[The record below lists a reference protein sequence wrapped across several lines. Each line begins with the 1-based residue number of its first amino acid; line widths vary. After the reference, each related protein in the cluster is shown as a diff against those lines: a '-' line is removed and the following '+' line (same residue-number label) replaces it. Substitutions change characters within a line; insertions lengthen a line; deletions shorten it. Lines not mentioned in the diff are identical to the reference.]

1 MCITI
6 NLKKMGKKKKRNK
19 PSKLWIGQEVI
30 KPLKGNFTE
39 LENSLLE
46 LTKSPAS
53 EDEKKMYAGI
63 FNILDLD
70 RLNIRKHLEIPQLDF
85 RKIISKEHPS
95 ETKIAKYMDGE
106 IKVSKFSVGQVVK
119 LKDYDALKLVN
130 DSLIYHLEE
139 YDLKRISDAQVAIYK
154 VHNTRQL
161 HKSGKPV
168 FWYEVGQWG
177 RNIVDVPE
185 DFLEELPE
193 SVNIPSD
200 NEEGEKQPENPAQE
214 NQEEMVAKFE
224 AALNELE
231 PYDKMAGG
239 SFRFK
244 NVRINALYKEC
255 FKKTA
260 SDLYCTESL
269 LHIAGLARS
278 AYKNRTLD
286 RLSMAEISELQLET
300 YRKKNADYGNAFEK
314 SMDEDGLL
322 VAKIRIG
329 DKIRRINSLI
339 KNNGEGK
346 VKDEK
351 LEDTYLD
358 LANYCVMTI
367 LWIRKQQSK

>member
-1 MCITI
+1 
-6 NLKKMGKKKKRNK
+6 MGKKKKKIKINDAKAKEAIYNYIRNI
-19 PSKLWIGQEVI
+19 SKEPGE
-30 KPLKGNFTE
+30 
-39 LENSLLE
+39 
-46 LTKSPAS
+46 
-53 EDEKKMYAGI
+53 GI
-63 FNILDLD
+63 FASHPFLPREFEKQYVGICTDFSSKDFDTLKVREHL
-70 RLNIRKHLEIPQLDF
+70 RLPQIDF
-85 RKIISKEHPS
+85 RKIINKEQPS
-95 ETKIAKYMDGE
+95 GTKIAKYMDGE
-106 IKVSKFSVGQVVK
+106 VKVSKFSVGQVVK

-161 HKSGKPV
+161 HKDGKPV

-177 RNIVDVPE
+177 RKIVDVPE

-193 SVNIPSD
+193 PVNIPSD

-214 NQEEMVAKFE
+214 TEEEMIAKFE

-231 PYDKMAGG
+231 PYDRMAGG

-244 NVRINALYKEC
+244 HDRINALYKDC

-260 SDLYCTESL
+260 SDLYRIESL

-278 AYKNRTLD
+278 AYKNRSLD
-286 RLSMAEISELQLET
+286 SRLSMAEISALQLDT

-339 KNNGEGK
+339 KNNGEGQ
-346 VKDEK
+346 VKDER

-367 LWIRKQQSK
+367 LWIRKQYSK

>member
-1 MCITI
+1 
-6 NLKKMGKKKKRNK
+6 MGKKKKKNNK
-19 PSKLWIGQEVI
+19 RVNPPEINKRMLNGSLDMKSDAGNMMELFGGFW
-30 KPLKGNFTE
+30 PLI
-39 LENSLLE
+39 
-46 LTKSPAS
+46 
-53 EDEKKMYAGI
+53 EKKEQDM
-63 FNILDLD
+63 
-70 RLNIRKHLEIPQLDF
+70 LNIRDITEVPQLDF
-85 RKIISKEHPS
+85 RKIIGNKQPS
-95 ETKIAKYMDGE
+95 GTKIATYMEGK
-106 IKVSKFSVGQVVK
+106 INVSKFSVGKVVK
-119 LKDYDALKLVN
+119 LKDYDSLKLAN
-130 DSLIYHLEE
+130 ETLTYQMGEF
-139 YDLKRISDAQVAIYK
+139 DLKHISNAQVAIYK

-161 HKSGKPV
+161 RKDGKPV

-193 SVNIPSD
+193 PVNIPSD
-200 NEEGEKQPENPAQE
+200 NEEGEKQPEKPV
-214 NQEEMVAKFE
+214 EETMDEMAEKFE
-224 AALNELE
+224 AALNELK
-231 PYDKMAGG
+231 PYDALADGTL
-239 SFRFK
+239 RFK
-244 NVRINALYKEC
+244 HDRINALYKDC

-260 SDLYCTESL
+260 SDLYRTESL

-278 AYKNRTLD
+278 AYKNRSLD
-286 RLSMAEISELQLET
+286 SRLSMAEISALQLDT

-339 KNNGEGK
+339 KNNGEGQ
-346 VKDEK
+346 VKDER

>member
-1 MCITI
+1 
-6 NLKKMGKKKKRNK
+6 MGKKRKRNNK
-19 PSKLWIGQEVI
+19 RVNPPEINKRMLCDFLDI
-30 KPLKGNFTE
+30 KSDAGNMMELFGGFWPLI
-39 LENSLLE
+39 
-46 LTKSPAS
+46 
-53 EDEKKMYAGI
+53 EKKEQDM
-63 FNILDLD
+63 
-70 RLNIRKHLEIPQLDF
+70 LNIRDITEVPQLDF
-85 RKIISKEHPS
+85 RKIIGNKQPS
-95 ETKIAKYMDGE
+95 GTKIATYMEGK
-106 IKVSKFSVGQVVK
+106 INVSKFSVGQVVK
-119 LKDYDALKLVN
+119 LKDYDSLKLVN

-161 HKSGKPV
+161 HKDGKPV

-177 RNIVDVPE
+177 RNIADVPE

-193 SVNIPSD
+193 PVNIPSD
-200 NEEGEKQPENPAQE
+200 NDEGEKQPEKPAQE
-214 NQEEMVAKFE
+214 TEEEMVAKFE
-224 AALNELE
+224 EVLNELK
-231 PYDKMAGG
+231 PYDALADGTL
-239 SFRFK
+239 RFK
-244 NVRINALYKEC
+244 HDRINALYKDC

-278 AYKNRTLD
+278 AYKNRSLD
-286 RLSMAEISELQLET
+286 SRLSMDEISQEQLDT

-339 KNNGEGK
+339 KNNSEGQ
-346 VKDEK
+346 VKDER

-367 LWIRKQQSK
+367 LWIRKQYSK

>member
-1 MCITI
+1 
-6 NLKKMGKKKKRNK
+6 MGKKRKRKK
-19 PSKLWIGQEVI
+19 PSKLRFGNLWI
-30 KPLKGNFTE
+30 KPIKGNFTE

-46 LTKSPAS
+46 FTKSPAS

-63 FNILDLD
+63 FNMSELD
-70 RLNIRKHLEIPQLDF
+70 RLNIRKHLETPQLDF
-85 RKIISKEHPS
+85 SKIISNEQPS
-95 ETKIAKYMDGE
+95 GSKIAEYMEG
-106 IKVSKFSVGQVVK
+106 KLNVSKFSVGQVVK

-130 DSLIYHLEE
+130 DNLTYQMEE
-139 YDLKRISDAQVAIYK
+139 INLRRISNAQVAIYK
-154 VHNTRQL
+154 VLGTRQIR
-161 HKSGKPV
+161 KDGEPV
-168 FWYEVGQWG
+168 FWYEIGQWG

-193 SVNIPSD
+193 PVNIPD
-200 NEEGEKQPENPAQE
+200 VNEGGDKQPEKPV
-214 NQEEMVAKFE
+214 EETMDEMAEKFE
-224 AALNELE
+224 EVLNELK
-231 PYDKMAGG
+231 PYDALADGTL
-239 SFRFK
+239 RFK
-244 NVRINALYKEC
+244 HDRINALYKDC

-260 SDLYCTESL
+260 SDLYRTESL

-278 AYKNRTLD
+278 AYKNRSLD
-286 RLSMAEISELQLET
+286 SRLSMAEISALQLDT

-314 SMDEDGLL
+314 SMDEDGIL

-339 KNNGEGK
+339 KNNGEGQ
-346 VKDEK
+346 VKDER

>member
-1 MCITI
+1 
-6 NLKKMGKKKKRNK
+6 MGKKKKKIKINAEKAKEAICNYIRNISK
-19 PSKLWIGQEVI
+19 ESGEGVFASHPFLPSE
-30 KPLKGNFTE
+30 FE
-39 LENSLLE
+39 
-46 LTKSPAS
+46 
-53 EDEKKMYAGI
+53 KMYVGI
-63 FNILDLD
+63 CTDFRSNDFDTLEV
-70 RLNIRKHLEIPQLDF
+70 RKHLEIPQLDF
-85 RKIISKEHPS
+85 SKIISKEQPS
-95 ETKIAKYMDGE
+95 GTKIAKYMDGE

-119 LKDYDALKLVN
+119 LKDYDFLLLENKALTYQMEEG
-130 DSLIYHLEE
+130 SLRSIAN
-139 YDLKRISDAQVAIYK
+139 AQVAIYK

-161 HKSGKPV
+161 HKDGKPV

-193 SVNIPSD
+193 PVNIPDD
-200 NEEGEKQPENPAQE
+200 NGEGEKQPEKPAQE

-278 AYKNRTLD
+278 AYKNRSLD
-286 RLSMAEISELQLET
+286 SRLSMAEISALQLDT

-339 KNNGEGK
+339 KNNGEGQ
-346 VKDEK
+346 VKDER

>member
-1 MCITI
+1 
-6 NLKKMGKKKKRNK
+6 MGKKKKRNNK
-19 PSKLWIGQEVI
+19 RVNQPEINKRILNGFLDMESDA
-30 KPLKGNFTE
+30 GNMME
-39 LENSLLE
+39 LFGGFWSLI
-46 LTKSPAS
+46 
-53 EDEKKMYAGI
+53 EKKEQDI
-63 FNILDLD
+63 
-70 RLNIRKHLEIPQLDF
+70 LNIRDITEVPQLDF
-85 RKIISKEHPS
+85 RKIISNKQPS
-95 ETKIAKYMDGE
+95 GTKIATYMEGK
-106 IKVSKFSVGQVVK
+106 INVSKFSVGQVVK
-119 LKDYDALKLVN
+119 LKDYDALKLAN
-130 DSLIYHLEE
+130 ETLTYQMGEF
-139 YDLKRISDAQVAIYK
+139 DLKHISNAQVAIYK

-161 HKSGKPV
+161 HKDGKPV

-193 SVNIPSD
+193 PVNIPDD
-200 NEEGEKQPENPAQE
+200 NEGGEKQPEKPVE
-214 NQEEMVAKFE
+214 ETLDEMVEKFE
-224 AALNELE
+224 EVLHELV

-286 RLSMAEISELQLET
+286 RLSMAEISQEQLYT

-339 KNNGEGK
+339 KNNGEGQ
-346 VKDEK
+346 VKDER

>member
-1 MCITI
+1 
-6 NLKKMGKKKKRNK
+6 MGKKKKKIKINAAKAKEAIYNYIRNI
-19 PSKLWIGQEVI
+19 SKEPGECIFASHPFLPREFEKQYVGICTDFSS
-30 KPLKGNFTE
+30 KDFDTLKVRE
-39 LENSLLE
+39 HL
-46 LTKSPAS
+46 
-53 EDEKKMYAGI
+53 
-63 FNILDLD
+63 
-70 RLNIRKHLEIPQLDF
+70 RLPQIDF
-85 RKIISKEHPS
+85 RKIINKEQPS
-95 ETKIAKYMDGE
+95 GTKIAKYMDGE

-161 HKSGKPV
+161 HKDGKPV
-168 FWYEVGQWG
+168 FWYEVRQWG

-193 SVNIPSD
+193 PVNIPSD
-200 NEEGEKQPENPAQE
+200 NEEGEKKPEKPV
-214 NQEEMVAKFE
+214 EETLDEMAAKFKE
-224 AALNELE
+224 VVMVDLSY
-231 PYDKMAGG
+231 YDKMVGG
-239 SFRFK
+239 DPNLYHIRIGNLFK
-244 NVRINALYKEC
+244 ACFMNDITYSDRIEG
-255 FKKTA
+255 
-260 SDLYCTESL
+260 L
-269 LHIAGLARS
+269 LQITSIARA
-278 AYKNRTLD
+278 AYQGYAEVK
-286 RLSMAEISELQLET
+286 LSMDEISQEQLDT

-322 VAKIRIG
+322 VAKIRIS

-339 KNNGEGK
+339 KNNGEGQ

>member
-1 MCITI
+1 
-6 NLKKMGKKKKRNK
+6 MGKKKRDKTKVCGMTYPELRRFFYQIFID
-19 PSKLWIGQEVI
+19 SSGLD
-30 KPLKGNFTE
+30 PLK
-39 LENSLLE
+39 LESSPDNPLE
-46 LTKSPAS
+46 CYDGFWPLI
-53 EDEKKMYAGI
+53 KKEVDKTCI
-63 FNILDLD
+63 SNKID
-70 RLNIRKHLEIPQLDF
+70 IPPLDF
-85 RKIISKEHPS
+85 SKIISNKQPS
-95 ETKIAKYMDGE
+95 GTKIATYMEGK
-106 IKVSKFSVGQVVK
+106 INVSKFSVGQVVK
-119 LKDYDALKLVN
+119 LKDYDSLKLAN
-130 DSLIYHLEE
+130 ETLTYQMGEF
-139 YDLKRISDAQVAIYK
+139 DLKRISDAQVAIYK

-161 HKSGKPV
+161 RKNGKPV

-193 SVNIPSD
+193 PVNIPSD

-214 NQEEMVAKFE
+214 TEEEMIAKFE
-224 AALNELE
+224 AVLNELE

-244 NVRINALYKEC
+244 NVRINALYKDC

-260 SDLYCTESL
+260 FDLYCTESL
-269 LHIAGLARS
+269 LHIAGIARS
-278 AYKNRTLD
+278 AYKNRSLD
-286 RLSMAEISELQLET
+286 SRLSMAEISALQLDT

-314 SMDEDGLL
+314 SMDEDGIL

-339 KNNGEGK
+339 KNNGEGQ
-346 VKDEK
+346 VKDER

>member
-1 MCITI
+1 
-6 NLKKMGKKKKRNK
+6 MGKKKKRDK
-19 PSKLWIGQEVI
+19 PSKSWIGKGWI

-46 LTKSPAS
+46 FTKSPAS
-53 EDEKKMYAGI
+53 EDKKKMYAGI
-63 FNILDLD
+63 FNMCGLD
-70 RLNIRKHLEIPQLDF
+70 RLNIRKHLETPQLDLN
-85 RKIISKEHPS
+85 KIVGEEQTSG
-95 ETKIAKYMDGE
+95 TKIAEYMEG
-106 IKVSKFSVGQVVK
+106 KLNVSKFSAGQVVK
-119 LKDYDALKLVN
+119 LKDSDALKLVN
-130 DSLIYHLEE
+130 DTLTYQMEE
-139 YDLKRISDAQVAIYK
+139 SNLRRISNAQVSIYK
-154 VHNTRQL
+154 VLGTRQIR
-161 HKSGKPV
+161 KDGEPV
-168 FWYEVGQWG
+168 FWYEIGQWG
-177 RNIVDVPE
+177 RNIIDVPE

-193 SVNIPSD
+193 SVNIPDD
-200 NEEGEKQPENPAQE
+200 NEEGEKQLEKPAQE
-214 NQEEMVAKFE
+214 TEEEMASKFE
-224 AALNELE
+224 AVLNELE

-255 FKKTA
+255 FKKIE

-286 RLSMAEISELQLET
+286 RLSMAEISELQLDT
-300 YRKKNADYGNAFEK
+300 YRKKNADYGNSFEK
-314 SMDEDGLL
+314 SMDEDGIL

-339 KNNGEGK
+339 MNGGEGH

-351 LEDTYLD
+351 LQDTYLD
-358 LANYCVMTI
+358 LANYCVMTV

>member
-1 MCITI
+1 
-6 NLKKMGKKKKRNK
+6 MGKKKKRNNK
-19 PSKLWIGQEVI
+19 RVNPPEINKRILNGFLDMESDAGNMMELFGGFW
-30 KPLKGNFTE
+30 PLI
-39 LENSLLE
+39 
-46 LTKSPAS
+46 
-53 EDEKKMYAGI
+53 EKKEQDI
-63 FNILDLD
+63 
-70 RLNIRKHLEIPQLDF
+70 LNIRDRTKVPQLDF
-85 RKIISKEHPS
+85 SKIISKEQPS
-95 ETKIAKYMDGE
+95 GTKIAKYMDGE

-161 HKSGKPV
+161 HKDGKPV

-193 SVNIPSD
+193 PVNIPSD
-200 NEEGEKQPENPAQE
+200 NEEGEKQPEKPAQE
-214 NQEEMVAKFE
+214 TEEEMVAKFE
-224 AALNELE
+224 AVLNELK
-231 PYDKMAGG
+231 PYDALADGTL
-239 SFRFK
+239 RFK
-244 NVRINALYKEC
+244 HDRINALYKDC

-260 SDLYCTESL
+260 SDLYRTESL

-278 AYKNRTLD
+278 AYKNRSLD
-286 RLSMAEISELQLET
+286 SRLSMAEISALQLDT

-339 KNNGEGK
+339 KNNGEGQ
-346 VKDEK
+346 VKDER

-367 LWIRKQQSK
+367 LWIRKQK

>member
-1 MCITI
+1 MME
-6 NLKKMGKKKKRNK
+6 LFGGF
-19 PSKLWIGQEVI
+19 W
-30 KPLKGNFTE
+30 PLI
-39 LENSLLE
+39 
-46 LTKSPAS
+46 
-53 EDEKKMYAGI
+53 EKKEQDM
-63 FNILDLD
+63 
-70 RLNIRKHLEIPQLDF
+70 LNIRDITEVPQLDF
-85 RKIISKEHPS
+85 RKIIGNKQPS
-95 ETKIAKYMDGE
+95 GTKIATYMEGK
-106 IKVSKFSVGQVVK
+106 INVSKFSVGQVVK
-119 LKDYDALKLVN
+119 LKDYDSLKLVN

-161 HKSGKPV
+161 HKDGKPV

-177 RNIVDVPE
+177 RNIADVPE

-193 SVNIPSD
+193 PVNIPSD
-200 NEEGEKQPENPAQE
+200 NDEGEKQPEKPAQE
-214 NQEEMVAKFE
+214 TEEEMVAKFE
-224 AALNELE
+224 EVLNELK
-231 PYDKMAGG
+231 PYDALADGTL
-239 SFRFK
+239 RFK
-244 NVRINALYKEC
+244 HDRINALYKDC

-278 AYKNRTLD
+278 AYKNRSLD
-286 RLSMAEISELQLET
+286 SRLSMDEISQEQLDT

-339 KNNGEGK
+339 KNNSEGQ
-346 VKDEK
+346 VKDER

-367 LWIRKQQSK
+367 LWIRKQYSK